1 MKLRAGSIV
10 INQNQEMLLIY
21 RKGKWDFPKGKL
33 EKEEKTKE
41 GALRETA
48 EETGLNLKQLK
59 VKSPQMKTTHL
70 KRGKKIKTQWYV
82 ISYTGC
88 LNSFVPQKKEGIIAC
103 TWVSLSLI
111 ETYLPFL
118 RSYAKEVYASYTL
131 A

>member
-10 INQNQEMLLIY
+10 INQNQEMLLIF

-59 VKSPQMKTTHL
+59 VKSPLMKTTHL

-118 RSYAKEVYASYTL
+118 RNYAKEVYATYAL

>member
-1 MKLRAGSIV
+1 MKRRAGSIV

-59 VKSPQMKTTHL
+59 VKSPLMKTTHL

-118 RSYAKEVYASYTL
+118 RNYAKEVYATYAL

>member
-59 VKSPQMKTTHL
+59 VKSPLMKTTHL
-70 KRGKKIKTQWYV
+70 KRGKKNKNPMVCDFIY
-82 ISYTGC
+82 
-88 LNSFVPQKKEGIIAC
+88 
-103 TWVSLSLI
+103 WVS
-111 ETYLPFL
+111 
-118 RSYAKEVYASYTL
+118 
-131 A
+131 

>member
-10 INQNQEMLLIY
+10 INQNQEMLLIF

-59 VKSPQMKTTHL
+59 VKSSLMKTTHL

-118 RSYAKEVYASYTL
+118 RNYAKEVYATYAL

>member
-59 VKSPQMKTTHL
+59 VKSPLMKTTHL

-118 RSYAKEVYASYTL
+118 RNYAKEVYATYAL

>member
-59 VKSPQMKTTHL
+59 VKSPLMKTTHL

-118 RSYAKEVYASYTL
+118 RNYA
-131 A
+131 

>member
-59 VKSPQMKTTHL
+59 VKSPLMKTTHL

-118 RSYAKEVYASYTL
+118 RNYAKEVYASYTL